1 CDPVMGDCRCLPGWT
16 GPQCK
21 QGCPYGFWGRG
32 CRTSCS
38 CRNGAACSPQDGSCT
53 CAPGYRGPTCQ

>member
-1 CDPVMGDCRCLPGWT
+1 CDPVTGECLCLPGWT

-21 QGCPYGFWGRG
+21 QGCAHGSWGRG
-32 CRTSCS
+32 CRTPCA
-38 CRNGAACSPQDGSCT
+38 CRNGASCSPQDGSCT